1 MSRPPLEVAD
11 LIRTAG
17 SAFLERNRKW
27 LGWQQRKALL
37 ALASYRR
44 SALQTATDSS
54 LERIR
59 FPRPKTGSP
68 GMIHEEKV
76 SWKKRVIGEL
86 RSLSVTV
93 LYIWVLLTVF
103 NFYRE
108 IILANYHINYSAKFG
123 FAFINAVILAKFMWL
138 GEILHAE
145 KKPAR
150 KTLLYAT
157 LWNSALFTV
166 ILMFCHLVEET
177 LVKVWHGQSFTAS
190 VSETVADPRDI
201 FASMLLVFVVL
212 IPFESRLYCAI
223 SLLFV

>member
-1 MSRPPLEVAD
+1 MM
-11 LIRTAG
+11 
-17 SAFLERNRKW
+17 
-27 LGWQQRKALL
+27 QQEK
-37 ALASYRR
+37 
-44 SALQTATDSS
+44 
-54 LERIR
+54 
-59 FPRPKTGSP
+59 P
-68 GMIHEEKV
+68 G
-76 SWKKRVIGEL
+76 WKKRALDEL
-86 RSLSVTV
+86 RKLSITV
-93 LYIWVLLTVF
+93 IYIWVLLSVF
-103 NFYRE
+103 TLHRE

-150 KTLLYAT
+150 KTLLYST

-166 ILMFCHLVEET
+166 ILMFCHLLEET

-212 IPFESRLYCAI
+212 IPFFFAKGLIEILGKDEMTRL
-223 SLLFV
+223 LLKTRAER